1 MGVNRILGIV
11 LLVGGALLLYFGY
24 TASQGIGEQIHET
37 FMGRFTDSTTW
48 YFIGGAV
55 ACAAGVV
62 LLALKGRA

>member
-1 MGVNRILGIV
+1 MATNQILGIV
-11 LLVGGALLLYFGY
+11 LLAAGAVMLYFGY
-24 TASQGIGEQIHET
+24 AASQGIGEQLHET